1 MKMLLCWR
9 FSMGESFFVKKI
21 LLGNEICKVLMRN
34 VLYVNELNL
43 CNLFFVLIVNNLY
56 TLLYFV
62 LIFTKF
68 VQPC

>member
-1 MKMLLCWR
+1 
-9 FSMGESFFVKKI
+9 MGESFFVKKI

-43 CNLFFVLIVNNLY
+43 CNFFFVLIVNNLY